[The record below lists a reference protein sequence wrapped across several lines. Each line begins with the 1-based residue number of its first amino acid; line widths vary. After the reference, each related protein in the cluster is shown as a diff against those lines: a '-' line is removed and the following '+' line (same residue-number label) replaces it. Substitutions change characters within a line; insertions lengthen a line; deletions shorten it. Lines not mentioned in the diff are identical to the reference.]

1 MRFLITGAKGQLAGE
16 FLRFLQDTNLL
27 PVAYRMSTEIK
38 ALDEKGL
45 DISDLNSV
53 LEAISYYK
61 PDVVVN
67 CAAYN
72 FVDKAEE
79 DFDNALKV
87 NALGTKNLAF
97 ACKKI
102 NAFLVHYSTDYVFDG
117 TKEDF
122 YTEQD
127 EPNPINNYGKSK
139 LEGER
144 FLLEETDNFLLLRV
158 SWVFGEGK
166 QNFLYKLKEWAEKQ
180 KVIKVVCDQVS
191 VPTYTEDIVRFTI
204 HAIDEGL
211 RGLYHLT
218 NSGCAS
224 RYEVARYFIER
235 LGLSNLILPVSSDY
249 FPTSVKRPFFSAM
262 SNAKISKILRLHIP
276 DWKDGINRF
285 IKRVDV

>member
-1 MRFLITGAKGQLAGE
+1 MRFLITGAKGQLGRE
-16 FLRFLQDTNLL
+16 FLRVLQNTNLL
-27 PVAYRMSTEIK
+27 PIAYRLSPEIT
-38 ALDEKGL
+38 ALNKDGL
-45 DISDLNSV
+45 DISNLSAV
-53 LEAISYYK
+53 SEAISHYR
-61 PDVVVN
+61 PDVVIN

-72 FVDKAEE
+72 LVDKAEE
-79 DFDNALKV
+79 DFDTAFKV
-87 NALGTKNLAF
+87 NALGPKNLASV
-97 ACKKI
+97 CKKT
-102 NAFLVHYSTDYVFDG
+102 NAFLIHYSTDYVFDG

-211 RGLYHLT
+211 RGVYHLT
-218 NSGCAS
+218 NSGYAS

-235 LGLSNLILPVSSDY
+235 LGLNNLILPVSSDY
-249 FPTSVKRPFFSAM
+249 FPTSAKRPFFSVM
-262 SNAKISKILRLHIP
+262 SNSKISKILGLHIP